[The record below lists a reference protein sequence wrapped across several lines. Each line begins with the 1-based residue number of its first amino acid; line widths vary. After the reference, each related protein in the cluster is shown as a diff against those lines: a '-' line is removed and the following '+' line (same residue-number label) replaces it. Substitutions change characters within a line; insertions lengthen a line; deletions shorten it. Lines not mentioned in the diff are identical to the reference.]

1 VTRRAGRDP
10 GTSTFRIG
18 EVAALSG
25 FSRDAIRYY
34 ERLGL
39 LGRPLRT
46 DAGYRVYGEQSL
58 KRLRVISNARRFGF
72 SLAEIRDFMKVRDSG
87 GAPCAEVRRAAE
99 RRLGEVDD
107 ELRHLERLRDAM
119 QRTLN
124 QWDAKLSATA
134 AGGRA
139 RLLEDEVALPEPGR
153 SPRTGMRTRR

>member
-1 VTRRAGRDP
+1 M
-10 GTSTFRIG
+10 STFRIG
-18 EVAALSG
+18 DVAAMTG

-58 KRLRVISNARRFGF
+58 KRLRVIRNARRFGF
-72 SLAEIRDFMKVRDSG
+72 SLGEIRAFMSVRDAG

-99 RRLGEVDD
+99 RRLVEVDD

-119 QRTLN
+119 RRTLN
-124 QWDAKLSATA
+124 QWDAKLSATP
-134 AGGRA
+134 AGARA
-139 RLLEDEVALPEPGR
+139 GLLEDEIALPERGESLRR
-153 SPRTGMRTRR
+153 STRTQR